1 MKLGQI
7 EDSSSTIKINI
18 GRPLDILFSHF
29 ACILK
34 YMKVLITLEEKQM
47 IPKWMIHNL

>member
-7 EDSSSTIKINI
+7 EDSSSTTKLHI
-18 GRPLDILFSHF
+18 GKPLDILFSHF

-34 YMKVLITLEEKQM
+34 YMKVLIILEENKDDT
-47 IPKWMIHNL
+47 